1 MYWCSFTH
9 TLSDCEMLSVYEQD
23 KAYAENEWD
32 SVFYLYIKYKRK
44 KKPFSIEWIIH
55 CTGCCQ
61 TQNPTLA
68 FNIIITSTPGRSNW
82 FTSAEL

>member
-1 MYWCSFTH
+1 MYWCSFIH
-9 TLSDCEMLSVYEQD
+9 TLSDCEMLSDPEQD

-44 KKPFSIEWIIH
+44 KNPFSIEWIIH
-55 CTGCCQ
+55 CIDCFQ
-61 TQNPTLA
+61 TQNPTLD
-68 FNIIITSTPGRSNW
+68 FNIIITSTPGSSKW